1 MKGVFSIFFL
11 FFLLPLF
18 AQEEDSVPSKYRN
31 LEEVK
36 IYKDYYKRYK
46 ASLRRIRKVYPLA
59 LFAAEKLKEID
70 AELAQIDSRHRKKR
84 VAKKEQKDLK
94 EDFYYVIRDLYIED
108 GKMLM
113 KLIHRET
120 GLTVKEILEKY
131 RGNFNA
137 EVNETLGKIWEQDLD
152 VKYDPKGE
160 DWVTEQVIRDI
171 IAEEV
176 KIDFTPKILTKEE
189 YKVSKKEYKARRKE
203 AHRQQ
208 REKRRSGETD
218 NEKK

>member
-1 MKGVFSIFFL
+1 MFF
-11 FFLLPLF
+11 FLPLF
-18 AQEEDSVPSKYRN
+18 AQVEDSVPLKYRN

-46 ASLRRIRKVYPLA
+46 TSLRRIRKVYPLA
-59 LFAAEKLKEID
+59 LFAAEKLREID
-70 AELAQIDSRHRKKR
+70 KDLEQIDSKRKKKK
-84 VAKKEQKDLK
+84 VAKHEQKELR
-94 EDFYYVIRDLYIED
+94 EDFYYVIRDLYIEE

-120 GLTVKEILEKY
+120 GMTVKEILEKY

-137 EVNETLGKIWEQDLD
+137 EFNETMGKIWEQELD

-171 IAEEV
+171 LAEEV
-176 KIDFTPKILTKEE
+176 KIDFTPKILSKEE
-189 YKVSKKEYKARRKE
+189 YKLEKKEYKKLSKKARKE
-203 AHRQQ
+203 R
-208 REKRRSGETD
+208 REKKRSEPA
-218 NEKK
+218 KK

>member
-1 MKGVFSIFFL
+1 MKGSISIFFI
-11 FFLLPLF
+11 FFFQVFF
-18 AQEEDSVPSKYRN
+18 AQEEDSVPLKYKN

-46 ASLRRIRKVYPLA
+46 TSLRRIRKVYPLA
-59 LFAAEKLKEID
+59 LFAAEKLREID
-70 AELAQIDSRHRKKR
+70 TELEQIDSKRKKKK
-84 VAKKEQKDLK
+84 VAKYQQKELR

-137 EVNETLGKIWEQDLD
+137 EFNETMGKIWEQDLD

-176 KIDFTPKILTKEE
+176 KIDFTPKILSKEE
-189 YKVSKKEYKARRKE
+189 YKLSKKEYKARKKE
-203 AHRQQ
+203 AHKQQ
-208 REKRRSGETD
+208 REKKRSET
-218 NEKK
+218 EKK